1 MVKTKSQLL
10 VPVLQEL
17 PREMPTN
24 QLPTNRSV
32 LLRHLFL
39 QNNAPPNVSFNTLKY
54 DNINRVLAIYNKVPQ
69 PIITRKRVE
78 EKLKTLLLK
87 FREAKK
93 GKLDNPKAIA
103 FCCTLDELFDI
114 SA

>member
-1 MVKTKSQLL
+1 MVKTKCQSL

-17 PREMPTN
+17 PREIPTN

-32 LLRHLFL
+32 LLHHLFL
-39 QNNAPPNVSFNTLKY
+39 QNNAPPNVSFNTLK
-54 DNINRVLAIYNKVPQ
+54 DDSINRVVAIYNKVPQ

-93 GKLDNPKAIA
+93 GKLESPKAIA